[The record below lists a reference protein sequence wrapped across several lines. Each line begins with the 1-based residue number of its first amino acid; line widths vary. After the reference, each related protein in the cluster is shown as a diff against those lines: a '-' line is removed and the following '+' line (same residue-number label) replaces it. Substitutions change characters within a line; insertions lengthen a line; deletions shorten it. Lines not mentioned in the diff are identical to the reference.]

1 MVNNPFVV
9 TGKIPDKYFCDREVE
24 SERLITLLLNGNNV
38 VLFSPRRMGKT
49 GLIRHCYDDKRIE
62 EEYLTFYVDILQT
75 SSLRELVFLLGKEIY
90 RRLASRGSKIVM
102 GFFQV
107 LKSLSG
113 KFGFDPLNGMPSF
126 DIHLGDISNPELT
139 LEEIFTYLDDADRR
153 CIVAIDEFQQIT
165 SYPEKN
171 VEAILRTHIQQSS
184 NANFIFS
191 GSRRHILQEMFLHSA
206 RPFYQS
212 SSFLNLDPIPEEV
225 YVSFMTSCFNEFNK
239 VMPAE
244 EARNIY
250 RMFQGHTFYVQRT
263 CNVAFSYT
271 QERQECTQE
280 TIDFAL
286 DYLLNSY
293 DTLFRANLS
302 SLSERQKELL
312 YAIATEGDAK
322 EITSMSF
329 ISRYALPS
337 ASSVQSNAKQLL
349 EKDIITRSERTYTVN
364 DRFFAF
370 WLRRMLNGEI

>member
-24 SERLITLLLNGNNV
+24 SERLISLLLNGNNV

-62 EEYLTFYVDILQT
+62 GEYLTFYVDILQT

-107 LKSLSG
+107 LKSLAG
-113 KFGFDPLNGMPSF
+113 KFGFDPLSGMPSF

-244 EARNIY
+244 VARNIY

-349 EKDIITRSERTYTVN
+349 EKDIITRSDRTYSVN